1 MKNTLLIILMYVVC
15 STFCYGR
22 TIQPGGVFFKHD
34 PGENDSSSAKKL
46 QYGGLHQLGLVFGD
60 RRSGTCFNFVN
71 GVRFSRFFTGIGI
84 DAQLNRNIDN
94 YYSGYYS
101 GNNVNNTSAV
111 YADLRYY
118 INKKKNFFAV
128 VNGGAN
134 FIVENMES
142 SDNFNYEKK
151 TGYYTTCGLGFKAKL
166 GKEVFYSFDL
176 SYCIKQTRF
185 NYNYINFINEWQ
197 TDKYDM
203 RQYSILLRMGV
214 ELF

>member
-1 MKNTLLIILMYVVC
+1 MYLVC
-15 STFCYGR
+15 APFSYGR
-22 TIQPGGVFFKHD
+22 TLQLEGASLKD
-34 PGENDSSSAKKL
+34 DSKGKDSISAKKL

-84 DAQLNRNIDN
+84 DAQLNRGIDN
-94 YYSGYYS
+94 YYSSYYYY

-128 VNGGAN
+128 INGGAN
-134 FIVENMES
+134 FIFGSMES
-142 SDNFNYEKK
+142 GETFNFKK
-151 TGYYTTCGLGFKAKL
+151 KPGYYTTCGLGFKAKL

-176 SYCIKQTRF
+176 SYCIKQTRY
-185 NYNYINFINEWQ
+185 NYNYVNFINEWQ
-197 TDKYDM
+197 TDKYDI
-203 RQYSILLRMGV
+203 RHYSILLRMGI